1 MNYQNINLDAALE
14 GFIKFN
20 LREITQHDTFKEHDV
35 LAYYGSIDMGAIEIF
50 RLTVEML
57 ISIDENA
64 KKNITKIK
72 EQNRDELQNNNLKE
86 REKRKLA
93 IILHTGGGSVETVEK
108 FVEISRHFYDRV
120 DFIIP
125 EYAMSAGTI
134 WCMSGDSITM
144 NYAAS
149 LGPIDPQVKSANG
162 KWIPALG
169 YLDKL
174 EELIKKSADGTLTQ
188 AEMVM
193 MSSLDLAELQRYR
206 QAAELSKDL
215 LKKWLVAYKFKDW
228 DTHQAT
234 QGKIGKIVT
243 DEEKTE
249 RADEIAK
256 CLNDIGIWRSHSRFI
271 GIKTLKEKLK
281 LKIDDY
287 SEDAKLA
294 EAINQIH
301 KLILQFQQK
310 ISSPMVIICRS
321 HYEDIA
327 ELLNE

>member
-20 LREITQHDTFKEHDV
+20 LREIIQHDKFKEHDV
-35 LAYYGSIDMGAIEIF
+35 LAYYGSIDMGAIEFF
-50 RLTVEML
+50 RLTVERL

-64 KKNITKIK
+64 NKDITKIK
-72 EQNRDELQNNNLKE
+72 EQNRDDLQNNNLKE
-86 REKRKLA
+86 RAKRKLA

-149 LGPIDPQVKSANG
+149 LGPIDPQVKRANG

-228 DTHQAT
+228 GTHQT
-234 QGKIGKIVT
+234 TEGKIGKIVT

-271 GIKTLKEKLK
+271 GIKTLNEKLK

-327 ELLNE
+327 E